1 MKKIILLIALVAF
14 LGVMAAPLSAATGTV
29 AIEMVKDDKK
39 DDKKKAEKK
48 AEKSEKAECQ
58 EKSDCCKS
66 KCSDDKKDD
75 KK

>member
-1 MKKIILLIALVAF
+1 MKKIIVLIALVAF

-39 DDKKKAEKK
+39 DDKKKAK
-48 AEKSEKAECQ
+48 KSEKAECQ